1 MKLFNT
7 LVALPLLTLG
17 LPALA
22 STVEEAL
29 DHLYAYV
36 LHDFDGQV
44 FGPGKGHVGAG
55 CIGSTRSS
63 KRCTINEFVNFV
75 QTGTASENPSYYNLP
90 PDYII
95 TADVAVYVTEALAAK
110 VGTWTKQYGRI
121 VPGVKSDRGL
131 RSAMTD
137 TVKLTIARAKSTGV
151 AYEQRVDDLNLIMG
165 FIVMHFR
172 AKISTDVL
180 EYLKDKVR
188 SVTWRTRVGTGL
200 LDGQTWVE
208 IQWDRMLELYPTLAD
223 PNSALSKEVRD
234 VIKTFYEEDEE
245 ERTAATLSL
254 RASANVKAGC
264 LR

>member
-75 QTGTASENPSYYNLP
+75 QTGTASENPAYFNLP
-90 PDYII
+90 PDYAI
-95 TADVAVYVTEALAAK
+95 TGDVAIYITEALVEK

-121 VPGVKSDRGL
+121 VPGVNSDRGL
-131 RSAMTD
+131 RSAMAD
-137 TVKLTIARAKSTGV
+137 TVQLTIARAKSTGV
-151 AYEQRVDDLNLIMG
+151 AYEGRVKDLNLIMG
-165 FIVMHFR
+165 FIVKHFR
-172 AKISTDVL
+172 AKTSTDVL
-180 EYLKDKVR
+180 AYLQDKVR
-188 SVTWRTRVGTGL
+188 DVTWRTRVGTGL
-200 LDGQTWVE
+200 LNSKTWVE

-223 PNSALSKEVRD
+223 PNSALSKKVRD
-234 VIKTFYEEDEE
+234 AIKAFYEEDEN

-254 RASANVKAGC
+254 RVSANVRGGC